1 VQRVFIG
8 VSSYMCMS
16 IYVYTVFLKKQLEN
30 ILGIT
35 FLNTNVLSP
44 NCANKF
50 YNVRIRNS
58 GRN

>member
-1 VQRVFIG
+1 VVCVHRG
-8 VSSYMCMS
+8 KCS
-16 IYVYTVFLKKQLEN
+16 YVYEYLRLYCVSKKTTFGN

-44 NCANKF
+44 NCDNKF